1 MEFMNLQDPRHIPK
15 SLLEKYDVRGP
26 RYTSYPPATHFH
38 PVETTSLYQRWTERN
53 QLTVDPGISLYIHIP
68 FCRTRCLFCGC
79 HTFVGNKDQ
88 TDPYV
93 DALIREMNIATSIIN
108 PARTLRQVAVGG
120 GSPNFLE
127 AKQIDRLLQALRS
140 IFSLAEDA
148 ELSVEIDPRSS
159 TKEKLSAFLQHGFNR
174 FSLGVQ
180 DFSPIVLNRVRR
192 GQGLMQVEETVRF
205 LREWGCTSINFD
217 LIYGLPGQDLG
228 TAAQTAA
235 TVIGLRPT
243 RIALYSY
250 AHLPALFHH
259 QKALDEAGLP
269 DAELKSAIF
278 LHLMDRFIDAGYIA
292 VGMDH
297 FALPT
302 DPLAI
307 ALSRGSLRRNFM
319 GYTVGRGLDLLGIGA
334 SAISSIGS
342 AYSQNEKDLAAYQA
356 TVTTGTLPVVRGFLL
371 EKDDQLRREL
381 ILTLFCNFR
390 ADLNELS
397 TQFEYNVRTSLAAE
411 IEKLRPF
418 VADGLVTLT
427 NDAIH
432 VTDIGRF
439 FIRNICMVFDRYLER
454 DATLRRYSRT
464 I

>member
-1 MEFMNLQDPRHIPK
+1 
-15 SLLEKYDVRGP
+15 
-26 RYTSYPPATHFH
+26 
-38 PVETTSLYQRWTERN
+38 
-53 QLTVDPGISLYIHIP
+53 
-68 FCRTRCLFCGC
+68 LFCGC
-79 HTFVGNKDQ
+79 HTFVGHADQ

-93 DALIREMNIATSIIN
+93 DALIREMNIATTIIN
-108 PARTLRQVAVGG
+108 PARTMRQVAIGG

-127 AKQIDRLLQALRS
+127 AKQIERLLQALRS
-140 IFSLAEDA
+140 VFSLAEDA

-159 TKEKLSAFLQHGFNR
+159 THEKLSVFLHHGFNR

-180 DFSPIVLNRVRR
+180 DFSPNVLKRIHR

-205 LREWGCTSINFD
+205 LRERGCTSINFD
-217 LIYGLPGQDLG
+217 LIYGLPGQDLS

-235 TVIGLRPT
+235 TVISLKPT

-250 AHLPALFHH
+250 AHLPALFQH
-259 QKALDEAGLP
+259 QRALDEAGLP
-269 DAELKSAIF
+269 DPELKSALF
-278 LHLMDRFIDAGYIA
+278 LHLMDRFIDAGYVA

-307 ALSRGSLRRNFM
+307 ALSRGTLRRNFM

-342 AYSQNEKDLAAYQA
+342 AYSQNEKGLAAYQA

-371 EKDDQLRREL
+371 EKDDQLRREV

-397 TQFEYNVRTSLAAE
+397 KQFELDARTSLAAD
-411 IEKLRPF
+411 IEKLTPF
-418 VADGLVTLT
+418 VVDGLVTLT

-439 FIRNICMVFDRYLER
+439 FIRNICMVFDRYLESFA
-454 DATLRRYSRT
+454 DLRRYSRT